1 MTQSAE
7 QKQEFDPR
15 LPEDALKVLE
25 VVTGTVKASRG
36 EHIGI
41 QVALN
46 TLRSLIE
53 QVENSKTAEKE
64 Q

>member
-1 MTQSAE
+1 MTQSVE

-46 TLRSLIE
+46 TLRDLIN
-53 QVENSKTAEKE
+53 QVEEDKAKE